1 MLILHGSQNRHFQN
15 AENWFQ
21 TLSLTYIQAIE
32 ISYTKM
38 IKFHSFCR
46 FWTSPQKSAKFN
58 FFKNQCSGNIYD
70 SGGNSGVYSN
80 DEDVTNNELAGEG
93 TVDLLKEG
101 LLVPSSKP
109 VTKEYNLAA
118 KGVSAG
124 TIKIESDFVLASYNR
139 PG

>member
-1 MLILHGSQNRHFQN
+1 MNQDSDIITKMDPFVVVELNGQRFSTSIK
-15 AENWFQ
+15 ENEGTHCIWKETAKFKVN
-21 TLSLTYIQAIE
+21 SLTRDGRKLII
-32 ISYTKM
+32 
-38 IKFHSFCR
+38 R
-46 FWTSPQKSAKFN
+46 
-58 FFKNQCSGNIYD
+58 
-70 SGGNSGVYSN
+70 VY